1 MAGSHTTGR
10 ERSPRIS
17 QRSAMA
23 RNPTRKTTKT
33 PTNFTATEPT
43 NMAPV
48 ADSQNHQGKLKA
60 LRLKKNKRKVRILFA
75 HTKFVY
81 RKKKSTDG
89 VGYET

>member
-1 MAGSHTTGR
+1 MHTTGR

-33 PTNFTATEPT
+33 PTNLTATEPT

-60 LRLKKNKRKVRILFA
+60 LRFKNKIKYKMHI
-75 HTKFVY
+75 HISI
-81 RKKKSTDG
+81 ST
-89 VGYET
+89 EMR